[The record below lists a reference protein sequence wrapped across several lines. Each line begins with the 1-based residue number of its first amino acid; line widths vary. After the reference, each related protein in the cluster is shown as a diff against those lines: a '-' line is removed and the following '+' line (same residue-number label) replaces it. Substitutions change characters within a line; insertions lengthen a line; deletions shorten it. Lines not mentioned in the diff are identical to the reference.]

1 MTASAQLSEARLS
14 DALGAAAAAV
24 EETLA
29 SLLSPADPAAPRLW
43 AAMRYAA
50 LAGGKRLRPF
60 FVLQS
65 ARLFGVSGEPAL
77 RTAAA
82 VEMIHAYS
90 LAHDDLPAMDDD
102 DLRRGQPTVHRQF
115 DEATAILAGDALQTR
130 AFEVL
135 AEAATHPSA
144 EVRAE
149 LVAALARASGAAG
162 MAGGQMLDL
171 SVADTDWDQSTVQQL
186 QSMKTAALFA
196 CACEMGAILG
206 QAGTEERAALRTFGV
221 NFGLA
226 FQITDDLLDATG
238 DTDVTGKAVGKDA
251 AQGKATLVALQGV
264 DGAREMAARFC
275 HNAMESLDLYG
286 NKADLLRDVARSV
299 TDRRT

>member
-1 MTASAQLSEARLS
+1 MTEKNQYAEALST
-14 DALGAAAAAV
+14 AAAAV
-24 EETLA
+24 EDTIV
-29 SLLSPADPAAPRLW
+29 LLLTPPNPAAPHLW
-43 AAMRYAA
+43 AAMRYAS
-50 LAGGKRLRPF
+50 LSGGKRLRPF

-65 ARLFGVSGEPAL
+65 AQLCGVSGEPAL

-115 DEATAILAGDALQTR
+115 DEATAILAGDALQSL

-135 AEAATHPSA
+135 ADPATHPSA
-144 EVRAE
+144 EVRSN

-171 SVADTDWDQSTVQQL
+171 STAGTDWDASSVEQL
-186 QSMKTAALFA
+186 QSLKTAAMFA
-196 CACEMGAILG
+196 VSCESGAILG
-206 QAGTEERAALRTFGV
+206 EASADQRAALRAFGV

-226 FQITDDLLDATG
+226 FQITDDLM
-238 DTDVTGKAVGKDA
+238 DVTGDAREAGKALGKDA
-251 AQGKATLVALQGV
+251 AQGKATLVELVGI
-264 DGAREMAARFC
+264 DGAREIAARFC

-286 NKADLLRDVARSV
+286 DKADFLREVTRRL
-299 TDRRT
+299 TDRRA

>member
-1 MTASAQLSEARLS
+1 MT
-14 DALGAAAAAV
+14 G
-24 EETLA
+24 
-29 SLLSPADPAAPRLW
+29 LLTPAEPAAPQLW
-43 AAMRYAA
+43 QAMRYTA
-50 LAGGKRLRPF
+50 LTGGKRLRPF
-60 FVLQS
+60 LVLQS
-65 ARLFGVSGEPAL
+65 ARLHGVSDDPAL

-115 DEATAILAGDALQTR
+115 DEATAILAGDALQTL

-135 AEAATHPSA
+135 AEPATHPSA

-149 LVAALARASGAAG
+149 LVSALARASGAAG

-171 SVADTDWDQSTVQQL
+171 SVADTGWDQSTVRQL

-196 CACEMGAILG
+196 CACEAGAILG
-206 QAGTEERAALRTFGV
+206 QAPPDQRAALRTFGS

-238 DTDVTGKAVGKDA
+238 DAAEAGKAVGKDQ

-264 DGAREMAARFC
+264 DDARATAARYC
-275 HNAMESLDLYG
+275 HNAMESLDLYSD
-286 NKADLLRDVARSV
+286 KADLLRDVARSV